1 MLSNMQGY
9 DSQEA
14 RNRIKSCVSGLEINF
29 TRLASSPH
37 VVCKDDE
44 SLALFLALAVTK
56 TKMYGGIF
64 QGSAQEFW
72 REYKIGGRGG
82 WATYTVEV
90 LLLILICQ
98 LAAKI
103 RLRLG
108 SFFSTITQFRSA
120 AVVSPSNNYLKL
132 KNPAVSPSIHPHNR

>member
-9 DSQEA
+9 DSEEA

-98 LAAKI
+98 LAAK
-103 RLRLG
+103 LG
-108 SFFSTITQFRSA
+108 CAWDPSSQQLPNSDPPPSYPLPIIT
-120 AVVSPSNNYLKL
+120 
-132 KNPAVSPSIHPHNR
+132 